1 MKRTSLDKAV
11 FFGGIG
17 LLVFSCSLHGTPS
30 AIVGLAG
37 IVLCCYKW
45 QACFGTKAERKAKK
59 EAQKVQAEM
68 EAAQKREEIRAA
80 HNPVKAKIIVS
91 NTSKKAGSAAI
102 RTAIGSSIAGL
113 PGAVY
118 GVASAKSKTN
128 VTFYVTYEDGH
139 SGTETVKSDSS
150 RFLKLM
156 KVCED

>member
-1 MKRTSLDKAV
+1 MKGTGLDKAV

-30 AIVGLAG
+30 AIVGIAG

-68 EAAQKREEIRAA
+68 EAAQE
-80 HNPVKAKIIVS
+80 
-91 NTSKKAGSAAI
+91 
-102 RTAIGSSIAGL
+102 L

-118 GVASAKSKTN
+118 GAASAKSKTS

-139 SGTETVKSDSS
+139 HGSETVNSDSS

-156 KVCED
+156 KVCKD

>member
-1 MKRTSLDKAV
+1 MKGTGLDKAV

-17 LLVFSCSLHGTPS
+17 LLVFSCSLHGTSS
-30 AIVGLAG
+30 AIVGIAG

-45 QACFGTKAERKAKK
+45 QSCFGTKAERKAKK
-59 EAQKVQAEM
+59 EAQKVQEEM
-68 EAAQKREEIRAA
+68 EAAQKREKIRAA

-91 NTSKKAGSAAI
+91 NASKKAGSAAI

-118 GVASAKSKTN
+118 GAASAKSKTS

-139 SGTETVKSDSS
+139 SGTETVSSDSS

>member
-1 MKRTSLDKAV
+1 MKGTGLDKAV

-17 LLVFSCSLHGTPS
+17 LLVFSCSLHGTSS
-30 AIVGLAG
+30 AIVGIAG

-45 QACFGTKAERKAKK
+45 HTCFGTKAERKAEK
-59 EAQKVQAEM
+59 EAQKAQAEL
-68 EAAQKREEIRAA
+68 EEAQKREEIRAA

-118 GVASAKSKTN
+118 GAASAKSKTS

-156 KVCED
+156 KVCEY

>member
-1 MKRTSLDKAV
+1 MKGTGLDKAV

-17 LLVFSCSLHGTPS
+17 LLVFSCSLHGTSS
-30 AIVGLAG
+30 AIVGIAG

-45 QACFGTKAERKAKK
+45 QSCFGTKAERKAKK
-59 EAQKVQAEM
+59 VAQNVQEEM
-68 EAAQKREEIRAA
+68 EAAPKIEKIRAA

-91 NTSKKAGSAAI
+91 NASKKAGSAAI

-118 GVASAKSKTN
+118 GAASAKSKTS

-139 SGTETVKSDSS
+139 SGTETVSSDSS

>member
-1 MKRTSLDKAV
+1 MKGTGLDKAV

-17 LLVFSCSLHGTPS
+17 LLVFSCSLHGTSS
-30 AIVGLAG
+30 AIVGIAG

-45 QACFGTKAERKAKK
+45 QSCFGTKAERNAKK
-59 EAQKVQAEM
+59 ESQKVQEEM
-68 EAAQKREEIRAA
+68 EAAQKKEKIRAA

-91 NTSKKAGSAAI
+91 NASKKAGSAAI

-118 GVASAKSKTN
+118 GAASAKSKTS

-139 SGTETVKSDSS
+139 SGTETVSSDSS
-150 RFLKLM
+150 RFLKLI

>member
-68 EAAQKREEIRAA
+68 EAAQEREEIRAA

-113 PGAVY
+113 PGTNKTPCAGLLVALCARGFVMHWLLLLLPPESFQ
-118 GVASAKSKTN
+118 GVPAA
-128 VTFYVTYEDGH
+128 
-139 SGTETVKSDSS
+139 
-150 RFLKLM
+150 M
-156 KVCED
+156 Q

>member
-1 MKRTSLDKAV
+1 M
-11 FFGGIG
+11 FFLAACMGHPVL
-17 LLVFSCSLHGTPS
+17 LLVLLELFFAVTSGRP
-30 AIVGLAG
+30 ALAQ
-37 IVLCCYKW
+37 K
-45 QACFGTKAERKAKK
+45 QKEKPKK
-59 EAQKVQAEM
+59 ETQKVQAEM
-68 EAAQKREEIRAA
+68 EAAQEREEIRAA

-118 GVASAKSKTN
+118 GAASAKSKTS

-156 KVCED
+156 NVCED

>member
-1 MKRTSLDKAV
+1 MKGMNLDKAV

-17 LLVFSCSLHGTPS
+17 LLVFSCNLHGTLS

-45 QACFGTKAERKAKK
+45 QTCFGTKAERRAKK
-59 EAQKVQAEM
+59 EAQKVQAEI
-68 EAAQKREEIRAA
+68 EAAQERKEIMAA
-80 HNPVKAKIIVS
+80 HNPIKAKIIVS

-118 GVASAKSKTN
+118 GAASAKSKTS

-156 KVCED
+156 KVCKD

>member
-1 MKRTSLDKAV
+1 MKGTGLDKAV

-30 AIVGLAG
+30 AIVGIAG

-45 QACFGTKAERKAKK
+45 QACFGTKAERKAEK
-59 EAQKVQAEM
+59 ETQKVQEEM
-68 EAAQKREEIRAA
+68 EAAQKREKIRAA

-91 NTSKKAGSAAI
+91 NASKKAGSAAI

-118 GVASAKSKTN
+118 GAASAKSKTS

-139 SGTETVKSDSS
+139 SGTETVSSDSS

>member
-1 MKRTSLDKAV
+1 MKGTGLDKAV

-17 LLVFSCSLHGTPS
+17 LLVFSCSLHGTSS
-30 AIVGLAG
+30 AIVGIAG

-45 QACFGTKAERKAKK
+45 QSCFGTKAERKAEK
-59 EAQKVQAEM
+59 ESQKAQAEL
-68 EAAQKREEIRAA
+68 EEAQKREENRAA

-118 GVASAKSKTN
+118 GAASAKSKTS